1 MNPELRRTPPPP
13 AVPAIPAVPA
23 PLWASVPQRALRQNV
38 LRSLL
43 TAIVKGQLAEGH
55 WLNAQ
60 KLAEEFG
67 VSATPVREAL
77 VELATI
83 GVVEMQHNRGTIIRR
98 FGPTELLEVY
108 QLRGVLEAEATRCAC
123 PHIPIPDLQR
133 LRQQM
138 TALLKKRGADWSERA
153 WEIDREFHALIASH
167 SGNRRL
173 AEEISRYRTLMQ
185 SIREAV
191 GNQYYAQDNA
201 LKEHLA
207 IIRLLL
213 QRQGERAAEAM
224 RQHILST
231 ADSARKALFPET
243 DVKPKPAAK

>member
-1 MNPELRRTPPPP
+1 
-13 AVPAIPAVPA
+13 
-23 PLWASVPQRALRQNV
+23 LWQSVPQRALRQNV

-43 TAIVKGQLAEGH
+43 TAIVKGQLAEGQ

-77 VELATI
+77 VELTTI

-108 QLRGVLEAEATRCAC
+108 QLRAVLEAEATRCAC
-123 PHIPIPDLQR
+123 GQIPIADLQR
-133 LRQQM
+133 FRHEMML
-138 TALLKKRGADWSERA
+138 LLKKRPSDWSERA
-153 WEIDREFHALIASH
+153 WELDREFHALIANHCGS
-167 SGNRRL
+167 RRL

-191 GNQYYAQDNA
+191 GNQYHAQDNA

-207 IIRLLL
+207 VIRPLLKK
-213 QRQGERAAEAM
+213 QAERAAQAM

-231 ADSARKALFPET
+231 AESAGKALFPEP
-243 DVKPKPAAK
+243 DGKSKAALK